1 MRNDFQDW
9 EKMRRKPVAILG
21 AGVSGRGV
29 GALLDRIEWK
39 YETYDEQGRV
49 FGITEARACSL
60 VVFSPG
66 FAPAHSWLELA
77 RSESLPVMGE
87 MDFGA
92 RFLEN
97 PVVAVT
103 GTNGKTTLTTLLTQA
118 WNALGKSAVAA
129 GNVGL
134 PLCELLASGLDRET
148 LVFLEVSS
156 FQAQG
161 MKNLS
166 PMGVL
171 WTNFGEDHLDHH
183 KNEEEYFLSKANLV
197 ENAGKGCVMVGRSV
211 AEKARELKYA
221 LPDGAEI
228 VDRKLGDASFLP
240 ESHFLSS
247 FPQLENL
254 SIAKAFASS
263 QGIGEDEFNQAVLT
277 YQPEPH
283 RLQKIA
289 TIGKATFWND
299 SKATNAAAAV
309 AACRNFSGNLFW
321 IGGGKSK
328 GEDSG
333 RLSRLIKPFV
343 KRAYVI
349 GEMGEILGKTLRE
362 QGIVATFCN
371 SLKEAVT
378 RAYEEV
384 TERTTVLFS
393 PGFASF
399 DCFAN
404 YAERGK
410 SFVESV
416 FDLKKLVSGT
426 TQGCIN

>member
-1 MRNDFQDW
+1 MGNDFQDW
-9 EKMRRKPVAILG
+9 ENMRRKPVAILG

-29 GALLDRIEWK
+29 GALLDRIEWE
-39 YETYDEQGRV
+39 YDTYDEQGRV
-49 FGITEARACSL
+49 FGITEARTCSL

-66 FAPAHSWLELA
+66 FAPSHPWIELA
-77 RSESLPVMGE
+77 RAENLPVMGE

-92 RFLEN
+92 LFLDN

-103 GTNGKTTLTTLLTQA
+103 GTNGKTTLTTLLTQV
-118 WNALGKSAVAA
+118 WNALGKPAVAA

-134 PLCELLASGLDRET
+134 PLCELLAGDLDRET

-156 FQAQG
+156 FQAQR
-161 MKNLS
+161 MENLS
-166 PMGVL
+166 PMSVL
-171 WTNFGEDHLDHH
+171 WTNFEKDHLDHH
-183 KNEEEYFLSKANLV
+183 KNEEEYFLAKANLV
-197 ENAGKGCVMVGRSV
+197 ENVGKGCVMVGRSV
-211 AEKARELKYA
+211 AEKAAELKHA
-221 LPDGAEI
+221 LPDGAEV
-228 VDRKLGDASFLP
+228 VDRKPADASFLP
-240 ESHFLSS
+240 EGHFLTS

-254 SIAKAFASS
+254 SIAKAFARS
-263 QGIGEDEFNQAVLT
+263 QGIEEDEFNRAILS

-289 TIGKATFWND
+289 TIGEATFWND
-299 SKATNAAAAV
+299 SKATNPAAAI
-309 AACRNFSGNLFW
+309 AACRNFSGNLYW

-349 GEMGEILGKTLRE
+349 GEMGEMLGKALRE
-362 QGIVATFCN
+362 QGIMATFCN
-371 SLKEAVT
+371 SLTEAVT

-399 DCFAN
+399 DCFSN

-410 SFVESV
+410 SFVDSV

>member
-1 MRNDFQDW
+1 MNDFQDW

-39 YETYDEQGRV
+39 YVMYDEQDRV

-66 FAPAHSWLELA
+66 FALSHPWLEMA
-77 RSESLPVMGE
+77 KAENLPVMGE
-87 MDFGA
+87 MEFGA
-92 RFLEN
+92 LFLDN

-118 WNALGKSAVAA
+118 WNALGKQAVAA
-129 GNVGL
+129 GNMGL
-134 PLCELLASGLDRET
+134 PLCQLLAGELGRKT

-161 MKNLS
+161 VKNLS
-166 PMGVL
+166 PMSVL
-171 WTNFGEDHLDHH
+171 WTNFEEDHLDHH
-183 KNEEEYFLSKANLV
+183 KNMEEYFLAKANLV
-197 ENAGKGCVMVGRSV
+197 ESSEKGCVMVGRSV
-211 AEKARELKYA
+211 AEKAVELKHA
-221 LPDGAEI
+221 LPCSTEV
-228 VDRKLGDASFLP
+228 VDRNPEDASFLP
-240 ESHFLSS
+240 EDHFLAS

-254 SIAKAFASS
+254 SIAKAFAKS
-263 QGIGEDEFNQAVLT
+263 QGVGEDEFNQALLS
-277 YQPEPH
+277 YKPEPH

-289 TIGKATFWND
+289 TIGQATFWND

-309 AACRNFSGNLFW
+309 AACRNFSGNLYW

-333 RLSRLIKPFV
+333 RISRLIKPFV

-349 GEMGEILGKTLRE
+349 GEIGGILGKSLQA
-362 QGIVATFCN
+362 QGIMATFCN

-378 RAYEEV
+378 QAYGEV

-426 TQGCIN
+426 TQECIN

>member
-1 MRNDFQDW
+1 MKNDFQDW
-9 EKMRRKPVAILG
+9 EKLRRKPVAILG

-29 GALLDRIEWK
+29 GALLDRLEWK

-49 FGITEARACSL
+49 FGLTEARTCSL
-60 VVFSPG
+60 VVSSPG
-66 FAPAHSWLELA
+66 FAPAHPWIELA
-77 RSESLPVMGE
+77 RSENLPVMGE

-92 RFLEN
+92 CFLDN
-97 PVVAVT
+97 PVIAVT
-103 GTNGKTTLTTLLTQA
+103 GTNGKTTLTTLLTQV
-118 WNALGKSAVAA
+118 WNTSGRSAVAA

-134 PLCELLASGLDRET
+134 PLCELVANGLNRET

-161 MKNLS
+161 MENLR
-166 PMGVL
+166 PMSVL
-171 WTNFGEDHLDHH
+171 WTNFEEDHLDHH
-183 KNEEEYFLSKANLV
+183 KDEEEYFLAKANLV
-197 ENAGKGCVMVGRSV
+197 GNTGKRSVWVGRSV
-211 AEKARELKYA
+211 SEKARELGYV
-221 LPDGAEI
+221 LPVGAEI
-228 VDRKLGDASFLP
+228 VDRKLEDASFLP
-240 ESHFLSS
+240 EGHFLTS

-254 SIAKAFASS
+254 SIAKAFAKS
-263 QGIGEDEFNQAVLT
+263 QGIKDNEFNRAVLA

-289 TIGKATFWND
+289 TIGDATFWND
-299 SKATNAAAAV
+299 SKATNTAAVV
-309 AACRNFSGNLFW
+309 AACKNFSGNLFW

-333 RLSRLIKPFV
+333 KLPRLIKPFV
-343 KRAYVI
+343 QRAYVI
-349 GEMGEILGKTLRE
+349 GEMGKTLGENLRE
-362 QGIVATFCN
+362 QGIVASFCH

-384 TERTTVLFS
+384 TERTNVLFS

-399 DCFAN
+399 DCFSN

-410 SFVESV
+410 SFVDSV
-416 FDLKKLVSGT
+416 FDLKKFVSGIT
-426 TQGCIN
+426 KVSIN

>member
-66 FAPAHSWLELA
+66 FASTHPWINLA
-77 RSESLPVMGE
+77 RAENLPVMGE

-92 RFLEN
+92 LFLEN
-97 PVVAVT
+97 PVIAVT

-134 PLCELLASGLDRET
+134 PLCELLANGMSRET
-148 LVFLEVSS
+148 LVFLEISS

-166 PMGVL
+166 SMGVL
-171 WTNFGEDHLDHH
+171 WTNFEEDHLDHH

-211 AEKARELKYA
+211 AEKASELKYA
-221 LPDGAEI
+221 LPSYAEI
-228 VDRKLGDASFLP
+228 VDRKPGDASFLP
-240 ESHFLSS
+240 EAHFLTS

-254 SIAKAFASS
+254 SIAKAFAQS
-263 QGIGEDEFNQAVLT
+263 QGIGEDEFNRAVLT

-283 RLQKIA
+283 RLEKIA
-289 TIGKATFWND
+289 TIGEATFWND
-299 SKATNAAAAV
+299 SKATNTAAAV

-349 GEMGEILGKTLRE
+349 GEMREILGKNLRE

-371 SLKEAVT
+371 SLREAVT

>member
-1 MRNDFQDW
+1 MGNDFQDW

-29 GALLDRIEWK
+29 GALLDRIEWE
-39 YETYDEQGRV
+39 YDTYDEQGRV
-49 FGITEARACSL
+49 FGITEARTCSL

-66 FAPAHSWLELA
+66 FAPSHPWIELA
-77 RSESLPVMGE
+77 RAENLPVMGE

-92 RFLEN
+92 LFLDN

-103 GTNGKTTLTTLLTQA
+103 GTNGKTTLTTLLTQV
-118 WNALGKSAVAA
+118 WNALGKPAVAA

-134 PLCELLASGLDRET
+134 PLCELLAGDLDRET
-148 LVFLEVSS
+148 VVFLEVSS

-161 MKNLS
+161 MENLS

-171 WTNFGEDHLDHH
+171 WTNFEEDHLDHH
-183 KNEEEYFLSKANLV
+183 KNEEEYFLAKANLFDKV
-197 ENAGKGCVMVGRSV
+197 GKGCVMIGRSV
-211 AEKARELKYA
+211 AEKAAELKHA
-221 LPDGAEI
+221 LPDGAEV
-228 VDRKLGDASFLP
+228 VDRKPEDASFLP
-240 ESHFLSS
+240 EGHFLTS
-247 FPQLENL
+247 FPQVENL
-254 SIAKAFASS
+254 SIAKAFARS
-263 QGIGEDEFNQAVLT
+263 QGIEGDDFNQAILS

-289 TIGKATFWND
+289 TIGEATFWND
-299 SKATNAAAAV
+299 SKATNLAATL
-309 AACRNFSGNLFW
+309 AACRNFSGNLYW

-349 GEMGEILGKTLRE
+349 GEMGEMLGKALRE
-362 QGIVATFCN
+362 QGIMATFCN

-399 DCFAN
+399 DCFSS

-410 SFVESV
+410 SFVDSV